1 MRNEKFGVFTDG
13 KQVVY
18 VRSLR
23 ECSLRDGY
31 NYFSNQKDAHDAFY
45 KAALALP
52 GSNGQYSMHAVEDV
66 IEVIYSTDPDYMAS
80 LDESYMRDLD
90 GLRQAEDYGVSERHA
105 YVSMK
110 LNAVFGSAD

>member
-13 KQVVY
+13 KQVIY

-23 ECSLRDGY
+23 KCSLRDGY
-31 NYFSNQKDAHDAFY
+31 KYFSNQKDAHDAFY

-52 GSNGQYSMHAVEDV
+52 GSNGQYAMRAVEDV

-80 LDESYMRDLD
+80 LDESYMKDLD
-90 GLRQAEDYGVSERHA
+90 SFRQAEDYGVSERQD
-105 YVSMK
+105 YVTMK
-110 LNAVFGSAD
+110 LIAVFGDD